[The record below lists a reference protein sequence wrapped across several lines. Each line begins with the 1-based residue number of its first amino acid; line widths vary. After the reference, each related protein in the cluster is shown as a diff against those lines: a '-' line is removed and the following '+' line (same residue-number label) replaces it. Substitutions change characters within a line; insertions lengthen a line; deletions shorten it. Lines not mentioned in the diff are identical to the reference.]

1 MVRTG
6 WWEAGRALLRDRQAG
21 LFASLVVVVYLACA
35 LPVLPT
41 SRLAWFCDD
50 ASYAILAAAAAWILA
65 PPRHRVIGPEER
77 RFWWLL
83 SVNFMIWALVDLIEL
98 ADPSSKQWGPTGL
111 VTDLLF
117 IPSYMCLLWALEE
130 QPHHRAGWSRR
141 RRLLGLERFAT
152 MAFVLA
158 IVGYFVLL
166 PHLFRSPADPPLTH
180 TFGCFAALDLLL
192 AIRFLIRAILL
203 GKTLWGAVY
212 TLLMLTPLMWAVTDL
227 ATLNSLSRDR
237 WLVEGPVWNL
247 VWFGAFLPIIWA
259 ARLRF
264 APARL
269 GFAGMRRDDSRH
281 PIPSSVTTYA
291 IAAPLAHIG
300 ASLAGLVPMAA
311 SQPYLVWCLVMT
323 VLLGLL
329 AIVHQQQLH
338 RQAVQLSHDLERATE
353 DLLRAKK
360 LEAVGRLAGGIAHE
374 FNNLLQVI
382 LGHCDLLLKRDTTEG
397 LDRESA
403 LSIQAAGEHAASL
416 TSQLLSFSRRQV
428 LQPRVVL
435 LNEVVI
441 RTQQML
447 ASMIGQQIALNMRL
461 DPGVGRVR
469 VDPVQLQQVLINL
482 VINARDAMP
491 AGGKLLIETS
501 STVLEE
507 TAIDPAVRVPSGSYV
522 LLAVTDTG
530 LGMDAATRAH
540 AFDPFFSTKGTGQG
554 VGLGLASV
562 YGVVKQSGG
571 YVFVESEPMQGT
583 QVRVLLPAVGKPSL
597 LPA

>member
-1 MVRTG
+1 M
-6 WWEAGRALLRDRQAG
+6 G
-21 LFASLVVVVYLACA
+21 LFASLMIVVYLACT
-35 LPVLPT
+35 LPVLPS

-50 ASYAILAAAAAWILA
+50 ASYAILAAAAAWALA
-65 PPRHRVIGPEER
+65 PPRHRLMGPEER

-83 SVNFMIWALVDLIEL
+83 CVNFMIWAVVDLIEL

-141 RRLLGLERFAT
+141 RRLVGLERFAT

-158 IVGYFVLL
+158 IVGYFILL
-166 PHLFRSPADPPLTH
+166 PYLFRSSSDPPLTR

-192 AIRFLIRAILL
+192 AIRFWIRAFLL
-203 GKTLWGAVY
+203 GKTKWGAVY
-212 TLLMLTPLMWAVTDL
+212 ALLTLTPLMWVITDL
-227 ATLNSLSRDR
+227 AAFDSLSKDR
-237 WLVEGPVWNL
+237 WLVEGPAWNL
-247 VWFGAFLPIIWA
+247 VWFGAFLPIVAA

-264 APARL
+264 APTRL
-269 GFAGMRRDDSRH
+269 GAEGMQRDDFRH

-291 IAAPLAHIG
+291 IAAPLAHLG
-300 ASLAGLVPMAA
+300 ASLMGLVPMAA
-311 SQPYLVWCLVMT
+311 PQPYLVWCLITT
-323 VLLGLL
+323 VVLGLL

-338 RQAVQLSHDLERATE
+338 RQAVRLAHDLDRATE
-353 DLLRAKK
+353 DLLDARK
-360 LEAVGRLAGGIAHE
+360 LEAVGRLAGGIAHD

-382 LGHCDLLLKRDTTEG
+382 LGHCDLLLTRSATDG
-397 LDRESA
+397 SARESA
-403 LSIQAAGEHAASL
+403 LAIQASGERAASL

-428 LQPRVVL
+428 LQPRVLL
-435 LNEVVI
+435 LNEVVTE
-441 RTQQML
+441 TQQML
-447 ASMIGQQIALNMRL
+447 VSLVGQQIELGMRL
-461 DPGVGRVR
+461 DPGAGLVR

-482 VINARDAMP
+482 VVNARDAMP

-501 STVLEE
+501 GTVLDKTLED
-507 TAIDPAVRVPSGSYV
+507 AAVRIPPGPYV
-522 LLAVTDTG
+522 SLIVTDTG
-530 LGMDAATRAH
+530 LGMDAATRAR
-540 AFDPFFSTKGTGQG
+540 AFEPFFSTKGTGQG

-571 YVFVESEPMQGT
+571 YVFVESEPLRGT
-583 QVRVLLPAVGKPSL
+583 QVRILLPAVGKPSL